1 MNILLLA
8 CVVYAGTIDEY
19 RVSSLTLTFQPFFK
33 NTFRNYLWLR
43 QVKLNC
49 ESEHLSIDNSLREQM
64 CAAVYGHLTNTDGSY
79 LAGGNYM
86 GVLYG

>member
-33 NTFRNYLWLR
+33 EHIPQLSLAATGQAELR
-43 QVKLNC
+43 VRALVN
-49 ESEHLSIDNSLREQM
+49 
-64 CAAVYGHLTNTDGSY
+64 
-79 LAGGNYM
+79 
-86 GVLYG
+86 